1 MPDPKEL
8 PYLLKLLDDESEVVR
23 EAVAKELEA
32 FGESLEEEL
41 ARLSQSPD
49 MSQQSLLRHILEDY
63 RRNRLKGAWLSW
75 LELKGDNEKLE
86 TAFSLLSDF
95 QNGRM
100 YTDKLKNLLDQL
112 ADEFRASNKKRNVF
126 ELSRFLFKFKALK
139 GAKSDYYNPRN
150 SNLVYV
156 IKEKR
161 GLPISLASIYILV
174 GHRLGLKIEGCDS
187 PGHFLARTF
196 SGDEMILVDC
206 FNDGRFLS
214 RKDIEVVRE
223 RSLNRLLDI
232 PERQT
237 DAETIIARVLR
248 NLINAFHEVDE
259 LVDSRFMMELLEIL
273 DKERREE

>member
-23 EAVAKELEA
+23 EAVVKELAA

-41 ARLSQSPD
+41 ARLPQSPD
-49 MSQQSLLRHILEDY
+49 TSQQSLLRHILEDY
-63 RRNRLKGAWLSW
+63 RRDWLRGAWLSW
-75 LELKGDNEKLE
+75 IELKGDNEKLE
-86 TAFSLLSDF
+86 AAFSLLSDF
-95 QNGRM
+95 QNGRTN
-100 YTDKLKNLLDQL
+100 TDKLKNLLDQL
-112 ADEFRASNKKRNVF
+112 ADEYNANNTKRNVF
-126 ELSRFLFKFKALK
+126 ELSRFLFQVKALK

-174 GHRLGLKIEGCDS
+174 GHRLGLEIEGCDS

-196 SGDEMILVDC
+196 TGDKMFLVDC
-206 FNDGRFLS
+206 FNGGRFLAK
-214 RKDIEVVRE
+214 KDIEAVRK
-223 RSLNRLLDI
+223 RSLNQLLDI

-237 DAETIIARVLR
+237 DAVTIIARVLR
-248 NLINAFHEVDE
+248 NLINAYDEVDDM
-259 LVDSRFMMELLEIL
+259 VNSRFMMELLEIL
-273 DKERREE
+273 DKERSKE